1 MGQRV
6 LEIEVLNRPETWRKV
21 QVDGSRPIGDVV
33 REYLKEVDAQLSD
46 YSIYA
51 ETPRGFVPVDESMS
65 VDRVIRE
72 LRSDRICIIFY
83 EIIEGGF

>member
-6 LEIEVLNRPETWRKV
+6 LEIHLLNRPETQRKV

-33 REYLKEVDAQLSD
+33 REYLKEVNAQLND
-46 YSIYA
+46 YSIA
-51 ETPRGFVPVDESMS
+51 VETPRGLVPVDESMS

-72 LRSDRICIIFY
+72 LGSDRVQVMPQNIIFGY
-83 EIIEGGF
+83 